1 MNAQAKL
8 VRYSLAAMMVL
19 VCTGLAAAQPSD
31 PDSQKRERK
40 HRPQIE
46 EVIKELNLTPEQQ
59 QQITQQRAKE
69 KEQSEQL
76 RQKIQDIRAQITQE
90 LDKPA
95 TDKAKVKALVTQM
108 SGLIAQRVEQRIM
121 GIVALKEILTPEQFK
136 MLNEKTKGHGRRK
149 GGQK

>member
-19 VCTGLAAAQPSD
+19 VCTGLAAAQPADS
-31 PDSQKRERK
+31 DSQKRERK
-40 HRPQIE
+40 RRPQIE
-46 EVIKELNLTPEQQ
+46 EVIKELKLTPEQQ
-59 QQITQQRAKE
+59 AQITRQRAQE
-69 KEQSEQL
+69 KAQSEQL
-76 RQKIQDIRAQITQE
+76 RQKIQDIRARITQE

-136 MLNEKTKGHGRRK
+136 MLNEKTKGHGRHQ